1 MLCNQKLE
9 FAWIGR
15 DTRPGLQPRVLQE
28 KSARIHRAERR
39 VTKNDIV
46 DNRLALNTL
55 NQGFDPR
62 REAPQRGHQ
71 S

>member
-1 MLCNQKLE
+1 MICNQKLE
-9 FAWIGR
+9 FAWIGK
-15 DTRPGLQPRVLQE
+15 DTRPGLQPRVLLE
-28 KSARIHRAERR
+28 NSARIHHATRR
-39 VTKNDIV
+39 VTKNDIF

-62 REAPQRGHQ
+62 REAPQPSHQ